1 VAHPLWIVR
10 MLEEQGHRDA
20 EGRLLR
26 ESRAPAACIRPD
38 EIEYKPC
45 PYAGSRATTPP
56 LPMNVSAL
64 RATSAHWDDII
75 NALSLMR
82 VAYAE
87 ARQLSSFELIDIWRI
102 SQLGSSLPYLY
113 MFGLDETCPAYAAN
127 LAKATLG
134 LGMWGQRVV
143 QKIVS
148 EQWTPPTLTPRAI
161 LELAEENRT
170 LVGATEACSGPE
182 KMLLRF
188 FEALIDTPPELT
200 SPEMTRLAALRPKA
214 FAFGTYYLQWKLATH
229 VVFHARRFVYA
240 DLLAAF
246 PEHASALREQ
256 LDPAHSEPADFFTP
270 SPTDM
275 HTLPVPHRQVWL
287 AKFARN
293 FVAFAPDTVDRMLA
307 VHLMEVLATPTIA
320 DPFERWATLDRIL
333 GQVLLVCEN
342 GLRRA
347 VDAPAIQ
354 GPILAVDRDRFSRIP
369 ARSLLGQLA
378 PHSFAGLCDP

>member
-1 VAHPLWIVR
+1 MAHPLWIVR
-10 MLEEQGHRDA
+10 MVEEQDHRDV

-26 ESRAPAACIRPD
+26 ESRAPAECIRPG

-75 NALSLMR
+75 NALSFMR
-82 VAYAE
+82 VTYAR
-87 ARQLSSFELIDIWRI
+87 ARGLTSFELMDIWRI
-102 SQLGSSLPYLY
+102 SQLGSSLPYLF
-113 MFGLDETCPAYAAN
+113 MFGLDEPCPAYAAN

-134 LGMWGQRVV
+134 LGMWGQRVF
-143 QKIVS
+143 QKVVS
-148 EQWTPPTLTPRAI
+148 ERWKPPAMTAQSI
-161 LELAEENRT
+161 LALAEDNKT

-200 SPEMTRLAALRPKA
+200 SPEMTRLEELRDNA

-240 DLLAAF
+240 DLLVAHPNNAQ
-246 PEHASALREQ
+246 LRDQ
-256 LDPAHSEPADFFTP
+256 LDARHSEPADFFTP

-275 HTLPVPHRQVWL
+275 HALPVSQRQWWL
-287 AKFARN
+287 AKFAMN
-293 FVAFAPDTVDRMLA
+293 FVAFAPDTVDRLLA
-307 VHLMEVLATPTIA
+307 IRVMEAVRSPTIK
-320 DPFERWATLDRIL
+320 DPFERWAALDEIFGKIL
-333 GQVLLVCEN
+333 LICEN

-347 VDAPAIQ
+347 VDAPAIE
-354 GPILAVDRDRFSRIP
+354 GPISADDRDRLVRIP
-369 ARSLLGQLA
+369 ARWLMARLG
-378 PHSFAGLCDP
+378 SDPR